1 MPVMIGLLLDVDP
14 ERMLEALTSNRER
27 LMAISERAKQA
38 GALHH
43 AFYANVDGTEA
54 LVVDEWESA
63 EAFQRF
69 FAAGDDIREMM
80 AEAGVRGEPVPKFW
94 RELDTPDKF

>member
-1 MPVMIGLLLDVDP
+1 MSVMMGLRLDVDP
-14 ERMLEALTSNRER
+14 ERMLEALTSDRER
-27 LMAISERAKQA
+27 LLAISARAKQE

-43 AFYANVDGTEA
+43 RFFANVDGTEA

-69 FAAGDDIREMM
+69 FAASEDVRQMM
-80 AEAGVRGEPVPKFW
+80 EEAGLRGEPELKFW